1 MCRYGKPSLS
11 HPGTQ
16 SFFFTSFRASTRVF
30 SFLTSV
36 LGAFLMPPACMGSII
51 NSIISPICN
60 ELGQFSFPF
69 FLFQISQCKEL
80 HPTVNF
86 LLNCYLR
93 NMENRWT
100 WLVFSL
106 IAISPAF
113 FLLISFTNVTG
124 VLSCRVLVP

>member
-1 MCRYGKPSLS
+1 MES
-11 HPGTQ
+11 HLYRIQEQ

-36 LGAFLMPPACMGSII
+36 LGAFLMPPTCRGSII

-60 ELGQFSFPF
+60 KLGQYSFPF

-106 IAISPAF
+106 IAIPQPFF
-113 FLLISFTNVTG
+113 FLFPLRNVTG
-124 VLSCRVLVP
+124 VLSCRVLFLESG